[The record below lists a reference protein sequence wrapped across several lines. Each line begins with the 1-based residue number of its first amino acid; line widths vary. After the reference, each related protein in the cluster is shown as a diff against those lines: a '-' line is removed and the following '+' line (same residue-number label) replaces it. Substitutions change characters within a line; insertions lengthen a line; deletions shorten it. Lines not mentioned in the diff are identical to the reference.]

1 MAYLGT
7 RGYTIPKASL
17 TIAQQDRI
25 RRELSVAPAGGMM
38 GFARPPPYP
47 VYREATTRFYLP
59 RFYGERTFGPPT
71 APSKLKPP
79 ENIELTF
86 AGKLREDQQKVS
98 DLAVSALRNRGGG
111 LLELHCGYGKTV
123 LGLQIIAALGVK
135 TMVLVHKEFLM
146 TQWEERI
153 EQFLPGARVG
163 RVQGQTLDMDDK
175 DIILV
180 MIQSLAMKDYS
191 MDQFRGVGLV
201 IVDECHHMSAEVF
214 SNALFKAVAPHV
226 LGLSATMIR
235 KDGLSRVFKMFLGE
249 VIAKRVREGGPVT
262 EVRVHRYHNPDP
274 VFNETVLGYT
284 GSVNFSSMLSK
295 LSTCEHRL
303 DYVAEKVYGLVHEDE
318 RVQILVLTHYRAMI
332 DALSDRLQAM
342 DIDHGYYV
350 GGMKPGSGQV
360 GHSAGGA
367 GHVRDGVGRTRHQDV
382 GHGGVGHIQVGRGAG
397 KWPRAEVPHRSG
409 PHHRHCG
416 PAPMLQ
422 AAVPEALGI
431 LPEEQ
436 VRDYRGGCAQEEDKG
451 RCSVGGHKVS
461 HPARGRRVGV
471 RSWRSRVPWA
481 ARSAPASAAFG
492 GAASVT
498 HSSPHCLASR
508 S

>member
-59 RFYGERTFGPPT
+59 RFYGERTFGPTT

-98 DLAVSALRNRGGG
+98 DLALSALRNRGGG

-350 GGMKPGSGQV
+350 GGMKPADLDK
-360 GHSAGGA
+360 SA
-367 GHVRDGVGRTRHQDV
+367 T
-382 GHGGVGHIQVGRGAG
+382 
-397 KWPRAEVPHRSG
+397 
-409 PHHRHCG
+409 
-416 PAPMLQ
+416 
-422 AAVPEALGI
+422 
-431 LPEEQ
+431 
-436 VRDYRGGCAQEEDKG
+436 
-451 RCSVGGHKVS
+451 
-461 HPARGRRVGV
+461 RRVVLGTFAMASEGLDIKTLDTV
-471 RSWRSRVPWA
+471 VWGTSKSDVVQASGRAQRSPTARALIIDIVDPHPCFRRQYQK
-481 ARSAPASAAFG
+481 RSAFYRKSKFEIIEVDAPKKKTKADAPSAD
-492 GAASVT
+492 T
-498 HSSPHCLASR
+498 KCLILSEDGEWE
-508 S
+508 